1 MGKVLP
7 AHAGVIPESFAG
19 LHNQGSSSRTRG
31 GDPATQEQA
40 NSLTKF
46 FPHTQILGILLS
58 DFVRGDGGG
67 KRKKEELLSYAR
79 MVGKR
84 LFFCKMYY

>member
-1 MGKVLP
+1 MILEELDGNNFLT
-7 AHAGVIPESFAG
+7 G
-19 LHNQGSSSRTRG
+19 SSRTRG
-31 GDPATQEQA
+31 GAPT
-40 NSLTKF
+40 NHSISVSLSVF